1 MSLKRYFD
9 ILGLPETATSSEVRK
24 RYRALAMRLHPDKN
38 PSKEAKDQFIK
49 ITEAYDVLLGKKEST
64 QTSKKTSKTKTTQ
77 EDRIKEARKRYQ
89 DQSRKEALEN
99 ERYYQ
104 SLIHGK
110 KWKLIQLNAIIGLA
124 LSLLLISDLFLP
136 SVFEED
142 RVTAYSLDV
151 YRGTGGKSI
160 SLLKTAQEKEIWVEN
175 VNFTLYAYYPEIYI
189 ERSRI
194 FRDPIHVISKQ
205 KTKLAYFKARYT
217 FRSATIPV
225 VLVFLIP
232 IFTIYFKRKTVV
244 FTLFWHLSLY
254 LTGLVIV
261 FFLIYNNHWLHLLT
275 FGRI

>member
-9 ILGLPETATSSEVRK
+9 ILGLPETASSSEVRK

-49 ITEAYDVLLGKKEST
+49 ITEAYDILLGKNKST
-64 QTSKKTSKTKTTQ
+64 QTSKKTTKTKTTQ
-77 EDRIKEARKRYQ
+77 EDRIKEARMRYQ
-89 DQSRKEALEN
+89 DQQRKEALEN

-110 KWKLIQLNAIIGLA
+110 KWKLIHLNALVGLA

-136 SVFEED
+136 SVFEDD
-142 RVTAYSLDV
+142 RVTAYALDV

-160 SLLKTAQEKEIWVEN
+160 SLLKTEQEKEIWVEN

-261 FFLIYNNHWLHLLT
+261 FFLIYNNHWLHLLS